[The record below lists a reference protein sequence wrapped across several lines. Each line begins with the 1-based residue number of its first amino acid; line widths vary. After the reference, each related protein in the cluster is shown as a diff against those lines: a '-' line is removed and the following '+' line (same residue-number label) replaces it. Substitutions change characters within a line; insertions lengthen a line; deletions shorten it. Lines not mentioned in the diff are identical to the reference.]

1 MTIAEPE
8 LDRPIALRADAAFDG
23 DGPALLGPTQILVL
37 AGRIVA
43 IGPEVDVPEE
53 AIRLDLGDRTLAPG
67 LIDAHVHCEMT
78 PERLLET
85 FFAESSV
92 LKALYAVKPMRTLL
106 YQGFTTVRD
115 CASLDPGFGTLDL
128 RLAQQRGLIEGPKMI
143 VCPHML
149 SATGGHGDF
158 AALRPGLG
166 QEEYVCVADG
176 VDGVQLAVRRQARA
190 GADWIKLAASGGFA
204 GSGNDDPEHVTYTE
218 RELRAAVETA
228 ADLGLHV
235 AVHCY
240 GDEAVR
246 RSVVAGARSIEHASL
261 ASDDTLELARNT
273 GTYILPTMHFIQ
285 DRLRALDD
293 PERARAMPPHMRVR
307 FERYRDRLL
316 DRQQAIVTSGVRIA
330 LGSDAGPF
338 PHADNWR
345 EFEALVAA
353 GASPLQALRA
363 GTSVAADLLELPD
376 RGRLREGDTA
386 DIVAFDGDPLLDIS
400 VLGRVEFVM
409 QAGRILREPVA

>member
-1 MTIAEPE
+1 MTATHAQ
-8 LDRPIALRADAAFDG
+8 LDRPTVISADAAFDG
-23 DGPALLGPTQILVL
+23 HGPALLGPTQILVID
-37 AGRIVA
+37 GRIAEV
-43 IGPEVDVPEE
+43 GPGVDVPED
-53 AIRLDLGDRTLAPG
+53 ATRVNLGRRTLAPG
-67 LIDAHVHCEMT
+67 LIDAHVHCQMT

-85 FFAESSV
+85 FFDESSA
-92 LKALYAVKPMRTLL
+92 LKALYAVKPMRSLL
-106 YQGFTTVRD
+106 HQGFTTVRD
-115 CASLDPGFGTLDL
+115 CASLDPGFGTVDL
-128 RLAQQRGLIEGPKMI
+128 RRAQERGLIEGPRMI
-143 VCPHML
+143 VCPHMV
-149 SATGGHGDF
+149 SSTGGHGDF
-158 AALRPGLG
+158 AGLRPGLG
-166 QEEYVCVADG
+166 RDEYVCVADG

-204 GSGNDDPEHVTYTE
+204 GSGNDDPEHVTYSE

-228 ADLGLHV
+228 GDLGLHV

-261 ASDDTLELARNT
+261 ASDDTLERARES

-293 PERARAMPPHMRVR
+293 PPRAAAMPRHMRVR
-307 FERYRDRLL
+307 FERYRDRLV
-316 DRQQAIVTSGVRIA
+316 DRQRAIVMSGVTLA

-353 GASPLQALRA
+353 GASALQALRA

-376 RGRLREGDTA
+376 YGRLRQNAVA
-386 DIVAFDGDPLLDIS
+386 DIVALDGDPLDDIAA
-400 VLGRVEFVM
+400 VGRVAFVM
-409 QAGRILREPVA
+409 QGGRIVRQPA